1 MNTDDRGPLDLT
13 KQVDD
18 LTQTV
23 DGYKQLVETQ
33 QREIFELR
41 KIASEVESHK
51 NLSFVPISFDFS
63 FLRNFIFHYT
73 LRADFGSYRID

>member
-1 MNTDDRGPLDLT
+1 MEKDDRGPLDLT

-33 QREIFELR
+33 HREIFELR
-41 KIASEVESHK
+41 KIASEIESYK
-51 NLSFVPISFDFS
+51 NLLHGYRCVISDLS
-63 FLRNFIFHYT
+63 YKLRK
-73 LRADFGSYRID
+73 

>member
-23 DGYKQLVETQ
+23 DGYKQLVQTQ

-51 NLSFVPISFDFS
+51 NLLHGYRSVISDLS
-63 FLRNFIFHYT
+63 AKLR
-73 LRADFGSYRID
+73 R

>member
-41 KIASEVESHK
+41 KIASQVESHK
-51 NLSFVPISFDFS
+51 NLLHGCRSVISDLS
-63 FLRNFIFHYT
+63 AKLR
-73 LRADFGSYRID
+73 R

>member
-33 QREIFELR
+33 HREIFELR
-41 KIASEVESHK
+41 KIASEVESYK
-51 NLSFVPISFDFS
+51 TYCMVIEV
-63 FLRNFIFHYT
+63 
-73 LRADFGSYRID
+73 

>member
-13 KQVDD
+13 KQVDN

-23 DGYKQLVETQ
+23 EGYKQLVETQ

-41 KIASEVESHK
+41 KIASQVESHK
-51 NLSFVPISFDFS
+51 NLLHGYRSVISDLS
-63 FLRNFIFHYT
+63 AKLR
-73 LRADFGSYRID
+73 R

>member
-33 QREIFELR
+33 HREIFELR
-41 KIASEVESHK
+41 KIASKVESYK
-51 NLSFVPISFDFS
+51 NLLHGYRNVISDLS
-63 FLRNFIFHYT
+63 AKLR
-73 LRADFGSYRID
+73 R